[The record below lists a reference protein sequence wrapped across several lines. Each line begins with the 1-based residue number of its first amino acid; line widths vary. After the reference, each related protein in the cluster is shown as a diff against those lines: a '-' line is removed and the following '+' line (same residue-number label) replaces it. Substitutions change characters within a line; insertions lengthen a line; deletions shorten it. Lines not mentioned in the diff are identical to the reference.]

1 MSTAGIIFA
10 NLHDSYIP
18 ELTRQRSMGSIPFMC
33 RYRLIDF
40 ALSNMVNSKIFNIG
54 VIAHYNYYS
63 LMDHIGTGKD
73 WDLARRTGGVQILPP
88 NVTAYAYNH
97 ELTYNTRLEALKN
110 NIYNID
116 RMEDDLVLMCECDS
130 IVNIDLRDI
139 ISRHTASG
147 ADMTIV
153 TRRVPV
159 TPQNAKRHIIFDSNR
174 DGRITDIYINPTDIT
189 GNKDVSMNIIVIGRK
204 LLGTLVHDAM
214 THNYTSFNRD
224 IIGRN
229 ISNKNIMLY
238 RWDGYYADIL
248 SFEDYFAVS
257 MDIVSDPSHRDS
269 LFSVKNR
276 PIFTKVRNSP
286 PTFYGDASEVRNSL
300 IADGCKIEGTVENSI
315 LFRGVTVGRGAVVK
329 NSILFQGAQV
339 MDSAQLNCVVS
350 DKNAVVRSRDVLSGC
365 EIEPY
370 YIPKGKLV

>member
-10 NLHDSYIP
+10 NLHDSNIP

-54 VIAHYNYYS
+54 VIAHFNYYS

-88 NVTAYAYNH
+88 NVTAYADNP
-97 ELTYNTRLEALKN
+97 ELIYNTRLEALKN

-116 RMEDDLVLMCECDS
+116 RMQDDIVLMCECDS
-130 IVNIDLRDI
+130 VVNIDLRDI
-139 ISRHTASG
+139 IRQHTASG

-159 TPQNAKRHIIFDSNR
+159 TPESAKHHVVFDSNH

-204 LLGTLVHDAM
+204 LLELLVHDAIA
-214 THNYTSFNRD
+214 HNYTSFNRD

-229 ISNKNIMLY
+229 ISSRNIMLY
-238 RWDGYYADIL
+238 RWEGYYSDIL
-248 SFEDYFAVS
+248 SFEEYFQTS
-257 MDIVSDPSHRDS
+257 MDLVTNPERRDQ
-269 LFSVKNR
+269 LFAVKNR

-286 PTFYGDASEVRNSL
+286 PTFYGDSCDVKTSL
-300 IADGCKIEGTVENSI
+300 IADGCRIEGTVENSI
-315 LFRGVTVGRGAVVK
+315 LFRGVHVGRGAVVK
-329 NSILFQGAQV
+329 NSILFQGAQIGE
-339 MDSAQLNCVVS
+339 SAELNCVVS
-350 DKNAVVRSRDVLSGC
+350 DKNTVIRSRNTLSGC
-365 EIEPY
+365 QAQPY
-370 YIPKGKLV
+370 YIPKGRMI